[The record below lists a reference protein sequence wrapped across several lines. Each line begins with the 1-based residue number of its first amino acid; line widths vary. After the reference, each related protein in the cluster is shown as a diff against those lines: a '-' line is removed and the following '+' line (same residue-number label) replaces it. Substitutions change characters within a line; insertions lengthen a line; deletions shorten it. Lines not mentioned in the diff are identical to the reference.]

1 MMAAAVAIEITSGA
15 ERDLAGI
22 WQRRVAQRGP
32 DGDDGADA
40 LLDDLVA
47 SIESLS
53 DNPQKGP
60 VPPELEALG
69 ITEFRQLSHSP
80 FRIIY
85 GYQPEPAPGQVTV
98 FVIADAR
105 RDFRTL
111 LEERLL
117 SSGQA

>member
-1 MMAAAVAIEITSGA
+1 MMKAPLAIEITSGA
-15 ERDLAGI
+15 EHDLAGI
-22 WQRRVAQRGP
+22 WQRRLTQRGP
-32 DGDDGADA
+32 VGDDGADT

-69 ITEFRQLSHSP
+69 ITEFRQLSRPP

-85 GYQPEPAPGQVTV
+85 RYQLEPIPGCVTV
-98 FVIADAR
+98 FLVADAR

-117 SSGQA
+117 GRGQA